1 MKNPDIDTV
10 GTNRWY
16 NEAGELH
23 REENDLPAI
32 EYADVTKAWWIN
44 GKPHRENGLP
54 ALEYANGTKVWYN
67 KSGVRYRYDEWIR
80 FSWQLV
86 PF

>member
-1 MKNPDIDTV
+1 MNGQMDKIMNSKLRVYPD
-10 GTNRWY
+10 R
-16 NEAGELH
+16 
-23 REENDLPAI
+23 
-32 EYADVTKAWWIN
+32 TKVWWKN
-44 GKPHRENGLP
+44 GKRYRENGLP
-54 ALEYANGTKVWYN
+54 AVECSDGTKVWFN